1 MVGGDRTSAAI
12 AAASV
17 LAKVTRDR
25 YMHQAAERYPGW
37 GFEKHVGYSSPE
49 HRAAIDEIGI
59 SPLHRRSFQ
68 SVAYTQL
75 GLEGHLED
83 LEGTDNVVDL
93 EDYIAAVEDD
103 ADGVEADLGVAEA

>member
-1 MVGGDRTSAAI
+1 
-12 AAASV
+12 
-17 LAKVTRDR
+17 
-25 YMHQAAERYPGW
+25 MHQAAERYPGW

-75 GLEGHLED
+75 GLDGGLDPEFDDGVLIEGELEA
-83 LEGTDNVVDL
+83 LEGSDEML
-93 EDYIAAVEDD
+93 EVEDFVIGPDDD
-103 ADGVEADLGVAEA
+103 ADGVEADLGVARH

>member
-1 MVGGDRTSAAI
+1 
-12 AAASV
+12 
-17 LAKVTRDR
+17 VTRDR

-75 GLEGHLED
+75 GLGETLEVLEASEEMLEIED
-83 LEGTDNVVDL
+83 LV
-93 EDYIAAVEDD
+93 IAVEDD
-103 ADGVEADLGVAEA
+103 ADGIEADLGVARR